1 MLQFLLETETCS
13 NSEADTSIIGV
24 RLPGEPRKVD
34 MQMLIHRLDQ
44 TAHISL
50 QLLAISKSGET
61 KLTECALCLR
71 RAPPH
76 VSLLFFRCWRVRR
89 VGEGVF
95 TAGARGP
102 QELFWGNMTF
112 FSHQWISTENQRVGA
127 IIDRRQLVPA
137 HHR

>member
-1 MLQFLLETETCS
+1 VSRYALADPS
-13 NSEADTSIIGV
+13 N
-24 RLPGEPRKVD
+24 EPNRP
-34 MQMLIHRLDQ
+34 
-44 TAHISL
+44 HISSDTRDFKERRDKN
-50 QLLAISKSGET
+50 QTG
-61 KLTECALCLR
+61 CALTCGAARPIRLCLL
-71 RAPPH
+71 PP
-76 VSLLFFRCWRVRR
+76 WRVRR